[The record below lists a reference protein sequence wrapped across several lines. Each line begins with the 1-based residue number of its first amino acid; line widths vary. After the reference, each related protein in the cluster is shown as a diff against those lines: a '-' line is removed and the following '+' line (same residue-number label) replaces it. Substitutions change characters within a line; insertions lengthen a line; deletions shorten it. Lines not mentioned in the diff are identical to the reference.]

1 MTIGAGIFLMAVG
14 AILTFA
20 VHVSVSGLDIAV
32 IGIVLM
38 IAGAVG
44 IALDLTVFAPRRRRR
59 PGEVVGERPP
69 DEVYDSAVYDT
80 DAPRPTRRYRRVRTT
95 RTDEYP

>member
-20 VHVSVSGLDIAV
+20 VHVSVSGLDISV
-32 IGIVLM
+32 IGVVLM

-44 IALDLTVFAPRRRRR
+44 IALDLAVFAPRRRRV
-59 PGEVVGERPP
+59 PGEVVADPRELPP
-69 DEVYDSAVYDT
+69 DEIYDG
-80 DAPRPTRRYRRVRTT
+80 DAARPVRRYRRVRTT